1 MIDSDQRPDSN
12 RHPLL
17 KSAST
22 DVIISNQHPLTSL
35 SQIGIHWRHYL
46 KSASTDVIISNQHPL
61 MSLSQI
67 SIHWHHYLK
76 SASTDVIISNRHP
89 LTSLSQI
96 GIHWR
101 HYLKSASTDV
111 IISNLRPFQIL
122 RSMANLLV
130 RVRVSAYVSDVIGRW
145 FEKLRNGHRFENLK
159 EDIDLSNRCLWRR
172 NRTWIWGLD
181 VN

>member
-96 GIHWR
+96 CILSKFSDLWPIYWLGLGLVHMSVTS
-101 HYLKSASTDV
+101 LDV
-111 IISNLRPFQIL
+111 
-122 RSMANLLV
+122 
-130 RVRVSAYVSDVIGRW
+130 D
-145 FEKLRNGHRFENLK
+145 LRNWETA
-159 EDIDLSNRCLWRR
+159 IDLR
-172 NRTWIWGLD
+172 I
-181 VN
+181 